1 MFKLNLFNT
10 PFNFW
15 KQAAAV
21 NAPENTK
28 QPINNNNKIDKTKV
42 ISMNH
47 NEEGDFVEVDIKKL
61 SYAEVA
67 ALSRTSKPHQIKH
80 DGNKGNNNNKD
91 KVDSSDV
98 VDVNELEREV
108 TDYQM
113 SSVLSKNVLRKQVDV
128 LDNAVGGDVVDDV
141 VDDES
146 MGLDEEFNDKS
157 NRRSKKSKF
166 LKKGK

>member
-91 KVDSSDV
+91 KVDGDDV

-128 LDNAVGGDVVDDV
+128 LDNAVGD